1 MPTPPVLRR
10 TAAGAAAALALL
22 ALPGCLSIKTEAASQ
37 RAPGVV
43 TLGGVVCASD
53 YDGSVHKLCHP
64 AVVAEQDETRADAIA
79 GLGQV
84 LVGFRVPDGLGAP
97 ERFAVRGRAVTFE
110 RRAEYAA
117 ALRARFPAP
126 AGQHWEGYI
135 SSPKDYAPAA
145 GPHTLAIEPEFTLP
159 AGPGGAPFAGPLR
172 WRMVVGFRQLED
184 ADDADAP
191 ADCEATTGAT
201 ACVDSPPAAAL
212 PVDLV
217 SPVSDLRVLAA
228 PPATA
233 PAGTTA
239 TVAFPVAY
247 RDGGR
252 LGAIGAGLAAAT
264 DAPGASAAP
273 AAPSLRLAPGDRTI
287 DVAVAVPAGTPP
299 GTYGVTLS
307 ASAGTPAVTRSARG
321 TLVVTAATAGSGAA
335 AADADGD
342 GLEGAADRCPAA
354 PRGRFDRDA
363 DGCPGPYRRLRL
375 ATSATWGVGARG
387 VELGTLRLKGL
398 REGARVRLRGAV
410 RQTLTASGR
419 TLEVR
424 RLRDVLLRRGEGFSA
439 RVTAP
444 GFIGQELT
452 LRVRRYGRTLAE
464 FKRIALK
471 PFRRTR
477 RCIPAGAAA
486 PARTCDATPPAGP

>member
-1 MPTPPVLRR
+1 M
-10 TAAGAAAALALL
+10 
-22 ALPGCLSIKTEAASQ
+22 
-37 RAPGVV
+37 
-43 TLGGVVCASD
+43 CASD
-53 YDGSVHKLCHP
+53 YDRSVHNLCHP
-64 AVVAEQDETRADAIA
+64 GVVAEQDEVRGDAVA

-117 ALRARFPAP
+117 ALRSRFPAP
-126 AGQHWEGYI
+126 AGQHWEGYV
-135 SSPKDYAPAA
+135 SSPRNYAPAA
-145 GPHTLAIEPEFTLP
+145 GPHTVAIEPEFTLP

-184 ADDADAP
+184 AAGADAP
-191 ADCEATTGAT
+191 ADCDEETGVH
-201 ACVDSPPAAAL
+201 ACVDSPPLDAV

-217 SPVSDLRVLAA
+217 APVSDLRVLAA
-228 PPATA
+228 PAATA
-233 PAGTTA
+233 AAGTTA
-239 TVAFPVAY
+239 TLAFPVAY
-247 RDGGR
+247 RDAGG
-252 LGAIGAGLAAAT
+252 LGAIGVALAAAT

-273 AAPSLRLAPGDRTI
+273 GAPSVRLAPGDGTL

-307 ASAGTPAVTRSARG
+307 ASTGTPAVTRSARG
-321 TLVVTAATAGSGAA
+321 TLVVTAAGAG

-354 PRGRFDRDA
+354 PRGGFDRDA

-375 ATSATWGVGARG
+375 ATSATWRVGAQG
-387 VELGTLRLKGL
+387 VELGTMRLKGL
-398 REGARVRLRGAV
+398 RRGRAGAPARRGPPDADRIREQARAAAAARRAPAPREGLQRARDGARLHRPGAHAARAALR
-410 RQTLTASGR
+410 
-419 TLEVR
+419 
-424 RLRDVLLRRGEGFSA
+424 
-439 RVTAP
+439 
-444 GFIGQELT
+444 
-452 LRVRRYGRTLAE
+452 RTLAE